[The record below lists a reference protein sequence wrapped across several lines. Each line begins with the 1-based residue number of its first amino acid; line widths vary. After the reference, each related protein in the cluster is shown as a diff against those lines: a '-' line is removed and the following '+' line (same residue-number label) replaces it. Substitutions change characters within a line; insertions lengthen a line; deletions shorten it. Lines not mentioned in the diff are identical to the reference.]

1 MPKKIF
7 STFFIIFLT
16 VSCLLTPLNA
26 SAYEVTEFDIT
37 AKAGMLV
44 SLDTD
49 EILYE
54 NNIDEKVYPASITKI
69 MTAILMLESEKY
81 DPAAKIT
88 MTESALDLVLG
99 TGSSVSHIKEG
110 EEFTQLDL
118 VYLVLMSSYG
128 DCTYLAAEF
137 YGGSV
142 ESFVAMMNS
151 KAAELGLTGTHYQNP
166 VGLHDENNYTTV
178 RDICA
183 LTKYALQNETFK
195 AVCET
200 HRYNM
205 PATNMSRERTLV
217 TTNFLQDAN
226 TNYYYQYAKGVK
238 TGYTDEA
245 GRCLVSTASYSGYN
259 YMCILMGCPPKADRR
274 YEFLESAELYRWA
287 FNNFSFKEIAS
298 STEPVCEMPVE
309 LSLDTD
315 FVPLHFK
322 TSFISVLPNE
332 ADESTIV
339 IKTHLNSES
348 TEAPISKGDILGTA
362 EVIYAEKV
370 IGTVDLVAGTDV
382 ESSGILVIAKYIK
395 SFFSSVYMKL
405 IIAVAVIALMIFTI
419 LCIRLNIARL
429 KKRRVKY
436 IPYGKK
442 EKHTHEK

>member
-7 STFFIIFLT
+7 STIFIIFLT
-16 VSCLLTPLNA
+16 IFCIFPSLSP
-26 SAYEVTEFDIT
+26 SAYEVTGFDIK

-54 NNIDEKVYPASITKI
+54 NNIDQKVYPASITKI
-69 MTAILMLESEKY
+69 MTTIIMLENEKFN
-81 DPAAKIT
+81 PNGKIT
-88 MTESALDLVLG
+88 MTKSALDLVLG
-99 TGSSVSHIKEG
+99 TGSSVSYIKEG

-137 YGGSV
+137 YAGSV
-142 ESFVAMMNS
+142 ESFVAMMNK
-151 KAAELGLTGTHYQNP
+151 KAEELGLKNTHYQNP

-178 RDICA
+178 RDIYT

-195 AVCET
+195 TVCET
-200 HRYNM
+200 HRYPM
-205 PATNMSRERTLV
+205 PATNMSDERTLV

-226 TNYYYQYAKGVK
+226 TNYYYPYAKGVK

-245 GRCLVSTASYSGYN
+245 GRCLVSTASFGNYN

-309 LSLDTD
+309 LSLETD

-322 TSFISVLPNE
+322 NKFVSVLPNE

-339 IKTHLNSES
+339 IKTYLKSES

-370 IGTVDLVAGTDV
+370 IGTVDLVAGADV
-382 ESSGILVIAKYIK
+382 KSSGILVVVKYIK
-395 SFFSSVYMKL
+395 SFFTSVYMKL
-405 IIAVAVIALMIFTI
+405 AIGIVVLAIIIFII
-419 LCIRLNIARL
+419 LCIRLNLARI
-429 KKRRVKY
+429 KKRKVRY
-436 IPYGKK
+436 IPYEKRG
-442 EKHTHEK
+442 KHTHEK

>member
-16 VSCLLTPLNA
+16 IFCVFPSLNP
-26 SAYEVTEFDIT
+26 SAYEVTGFEIK

-54 NNIDEKVYPASITKI
+54 NNIDQKVYPASITKI
-69 MTAILMLESEKY
+69 MTTILMLENEKF
-81 DPAAKIT
+81 DPQGKIT

-99 TGSSVSHIKEG
+99 TGSSVSYIKEG

-128 DCTYLAAEF
+128 DCTYLAAE
-137 YGGSV
+137 YYAGSV
-142 ESFVAMMNS
+142 DSFVAMMNQ
-151 KAAELGLTGTHYQNP
+151 KAAELGLSGTHYQNP

-178 RDICA
+178 RDIYT

-195 AVCET
+195 TVSET
-200 HRYNM
+200 HRYPM
-205 PATNMSRERTLV
+205 PATNMSGERTLV

-226 TNYYYQYAKGVK
+226 TNYYYPYAKGVK

-245 GRCLVSTASYSGYN
+245 GRCLVSTASFNNYN

-309 LSLDTD
+309 LSLETD

-322 TSFISVLPNE
+322 NKFVSVLPNE

-339 IKTHLNSES
+339 IKPHLTAES
-348 TEAPISKGDILGTA
+348 TEAPIAKGDILGTA

-370 IGTVDLVAGTDV
+370 IGTVDLVAGADV
-382 ESSGILVIAKYIK
+382 KSSGILVVAKHIK
-395 SFFSSVYMKL
+395 SIFTSIYMKL
-405 IIAVAVIALMIFTI
+405 IIGLAVIAVLIFII

-429 KKRRVKY
+429 KKRKVRY

-442 EKHTHEK
+442 ERHTHEK

>member
-7 STFFIIFLT
+7 STFFTIFLT
-16 VSCLLTPLNA
+16 FFCLFPSLTT

-44 SLDTD
+44 SLDTG

-54 NNIDEKVYPASITKI
+54 NNIDNKVYPASITKI
-69 MTAILMLESEKY
+69 MTTILMLESDKY
-81 DPAAKIT
+81 DPQGKIT
-88 MTESALDLVLG
+88 MTKSALDLVLG
-99 TGSSVSHIKEG
+99 TGSSVSYIKEG

-118 VYLVLMSSYG
+118 IYLVLMSSYG

-142 ESFVAMMNS
+142 ENFVAMMNS

-166 VGLHDENNYTTV
+166 VGLHDETNYTTV
-178 RDICA
+178 RDIYT

-195 AVCET
+195 TVSET
-200 HRYNM
+200 PRYPM
-205 PATNMSRERTLV
+205 PATNMSDGRTLV

-245 GRCLVSTASYSGYN
+245 GRCLVSTASHGGYN

-309 LSLDTD
+309 LSLETD

-322 TSFISVLPNE
+322 SSFISVLPNE

-339 IKTHLNSES
+339 IKNHLNSERVA
-348 TEAPISKGDILGTA
+348 APIKKGDILGTA

-370 IGTVDLVAGTDV
+370 IGTVDLVAGADV
-382 ESSGILVIAKYIK
+382 ESSGILVIVKYIK
-395 SFFSSVYMKL
+395 SFFSSIYMKL
-405 IIAVAVIALMIFTI
+405 IIGIAVLAVLIFII
-419 LCIRLNIARL
+419 LCIRLNLARL
-429 KKRRVKY
+429 KKRKVRY